1 MILLAMVA
9 VTGLLFGLYLQF
21 IDDLPTRNSASPG
34 GGSASEAPAAPSDS
48 PSATAAPSDEPSGDT
63 LADRPPPAEVG
74 DRAVIRI
81 PKIGVKRTTVFYNGG
96 PDDRPGTRIQDTG
109 RLAASLGSK
118 GGVGPGEIGNLIIT
132 GHRISHGGPLRKVP
146 ELRKGD
152 HVLVSYAGKVYDY
165 EITGSLW
172 IDFHDP
178 ESYALQV
185 APVPGHP
192 GRKATKPMITVSTCA
207 TPEDIAAGLT
217 DFDELGNP
225 PHRIDKIGVLVD
237 VRSA

>member
-1 MILLAMVA
+1 MDRTSYEWDQSRRSGHPGLMILLAIVA

-21 IDDLPTRNSASPG
+21 LNDLPTRNSAGSGSPRNAAAASPS
-34 GGSASEAPAAPSDS
+34 GSPSESAPAEPSEEPSD
-48 PSATAAPSDEPSGDT
+48 DT

-96 PDDRPGTRIQDTG
+96 PDNRSGTRIQDTG
-109 RLAASLGSK
+109 RLAASLGPK
-118 GGVGPGEIGNLIIT
+118 GGVGPGEVGNLIIT
-132 GHRISHGGPLRKVP
+132 GHRISHGGPLREVP
-146 ELRKGD
+146 ALRKGD
-152 HVLVSYAGKVYDY
+152 HVLVTYAGKVYDY

-192 GRKATKPMITVSTCA
+192 GREATKAMITVSSCA
-207 TPEDIAAGLT
+207 TPEDI
-217 DFDELGNP
+217 N
-225 PHRIDKIGVLVD
+225 RKSIV
-237 VRSA
+237 